1 MMKKILL
8 SSVLLIA
15 GTLATS
21 AQAAGDAEKGKASAA
36 SCAACHGADG
46 NSAAATFPKLAGQNE
61 EYIVAQLQAFKEGRR
76 PNSMMAPMALGLS
89 DEDMANIGAY
99 YASQAVKTGVTADEL
114 AILGKNVYRGGV
126 TLTKVPACIA
136 CHGAAGNGNG
146 PAGFPALAGQ
156 HATYTEAQLLA
167 FKKGERTTDS
177 NGIMRNAVKLMSE
190 KEIKAVAQYIQGL
203 YQ

>member
-1 MMKKILL
+1 MKKILL
-8 SSVLLIA
+8 GSVLLMA
-15 GTLATS
+15 SALMAP
-21 AQAAGDAEKGKASAA
+21 AQAAGDADKGKASAA

-46 NSAAATFPKLAGQNE
+46 NSAAPTFPKLAGQNE
-61 EYIVAQLQAFKEGRR
+61 EYIVAQLKAFKEGRR
-76 PNSMMAPMALGLS
+76 TNAVMAPFAMGLS

-99 YASQAVKTGVTADEL
+99 YASQSAKTGLTADDQAEL
-114 AILGKNVYRGGV
+114 GQSVYRGGV

-136 CHGAAGNGNG
+136 CHGAAGKGNG

-156 HATYTEAQLLA
+156 HAGYIEAQLLA
-167 FKKGERTTDS
+167 YKKGERDTDS
-177 NGIMRNAVKLMSE
+177 NAMMRNAVKLMTE